1 MYNTLRKIS
10 IFALVAITV
19 ISISGFSASQVKAA
33 ALPGSLIK
41 STNSSAVYYLASNNS
56 RYVFPDVKTYMT
68 WYRDFSGVNVIS
80 QAELETYPLGGN
92 ITYRPGTRL
101 VKTQAAA
108 GVYAVGYNRT
118 LHSIVS
124 EANAIAMWGPMWNKM
139 INDVPEAFFTNYVV
153 GAPLALGMY
162 GEGQLA
168 KLSTS
173 PNVAYFDGSA
183 WRSLANETAFNA
195 NRFNFG
201 YVVTAPAS
209 WTSLTPVGSQ
219 ITGVEANLINTSGGA
234 SSSAS
239 TGTGLSVALSS
250 DTPASASVPLG
261 ATGVNYTKFNVTAS
275 NDGDI
280 ILQSV
285 TVTRMGVGTASDFSN
300 VYLYDGMNRLTTGRS
315 INSSTNKATF
325 NNLNLTVAK
334 GTTKALWIAADMS
347 ASGTGSGSSSLGI
360 AAASDIV
367 AGGATVTGSFP
378 VSGNMMGMT
387 NVTGGSVTI
396 TKNGTMSDVKAG
408 ALQAKIASFQLSAGS
423 GEDLK
428 VNGITLYNTGN
439 IGSDKLSNFVLK
451 QAGTTVGSAASM
463 SSNSQIMVNFTTPY
477 LLEKGAS
484 RNFDLYADVSAS
496 ARAADTI
503 KLYLDNSADL
513 RTVGQTYG
521 FGASVTRTGYDGE
534 NATQATFE
542 GAWVDIEAGQ
552 VTISFQGPSVQDIAV
567 QQQDVEL
574 FRFTMTAQSN
584 IEVRNTRL
592 NLTAGGTTTA
602 ASGLKN
608 TSGTAAA
615 NYKDIK
621 FIDVTSNQLLAGPKD
636 VGVAGGDSDTT
647 QDLVYTDTWNV
658 NAGQTRTI
666 KVTSDLASFTPAA
679 DETIKATLNAFV
691 AATDIKNLDTNQYL
705 ASTDI
710 VPSGVVSGNTHRV
723 KSGTVTVALSGTP
736 SAQTYINGSTAINM
750 TGLNIT
756 AGTGKDIKVTSV
768 MFTAVGANSCATET
782 DCVLNVKLWDGAT
795 QVGQTK
801 SLSSDNTV
809 TFDNLNVMITKGT
822 TKTLT
827 ASADLNTL
835 SSVAGSTT
843 LRLNVA
849 ATSDVVAQD
858 VDGNAI
864 TVSGTVSGP
873 NHTIASA
880 GTLTVALGPDDSE
893 TESRIVLAGK
903 TDETIARYRFT
914 AANESLKLT
923 RVTIE
928 LPASTDD
935 EVTSV
940 SLWDGATKVTGDVAV
955 TSAGT
960 PYAKFNSFTTDFV
973 IPKDSTKTL
982 TVKVNTN
989 TVGNGADSGT
999 TVTATLATDTS
1010 ADDQF
1015 EARGVSSNTV
1025 LDDDDVTQTSARAM
1039 VLRKT
1044 KMTVT
1049 ENAIASSIIS
1059 NGSEQEVYNFTVSAD
1074 ANENVALKQL
1084 ILDAIITDNVGTNDT
1099 LVAGSLKL
1107 YRGSTNLTS
1116 NVDIHALAGTTLETA
1131 ATIAE
1136 GTSQVVITWASDE
1149 EVIAAGTSN
1158 TYSIRATLSGYSTPA
1173 DDDTFRMLLKTD
1185 ATAQTAT
1192 NTYLVDLDTTVS
1204 QQTAALA
1211 DITATTIDGTE
1222 GATAVLAAN
1231 GNFIW
1236 SDNSGVPHDY
1246 DLVDS
1251 VLAGTDSTS
1260 GSDWINGYLLK
1271 NFPMSGKTLNN

>member
-162 GEGQLA
+162 GEGQLVMH
-168 KLSTS
+168 SGN
-173 PNVAYFDGSA
+173 PDVYYYDGSA
-183 WRSLANETAFNA
+183 YRKFANENSFTGNRFSFAHVATAPVSLAF
-195 NRFNFG
+195 
-201 YVVTAPAS
+201 
-209 WTSLTPVGSQ
+209 TPVGSPVSG
-219 ITGVEANLINTSGGA
+219 IEANLINTSGGA

-250 DTPASASVPLG
+250 DTPASASIPKG

-280 ILQSV
+280 ILQTV
-285 TVTRMGVGTASDFSN
+285 TVSRMGVGTPGDFEY

-334 GTTKALWIAADMS
+334 GTTKTLWIAADMLL
-347 ASGTGSGSSSLGI
+347 SGSTGSGSSSLGI
-360 AAASDIV
+360 SAASDIV

-378 VSGNMMGMT
+378 VMGNVMGLT
-387 NVTGGSVTI
+387 NVSGGSIVIAKTGSL
-396 TKNGTMSDVKAG
+396 TNPKAG
-408 ALQAKIASFQLSAGS
+408 EIGAKVASFKLTAGS
-423 GEDLK
+423 AEDLK
-428 VNGITLYNTGN
+428 VTGVTLYNSGTVQ
-439 IGSDKLSNFVLK
+439 SDKLSNFVLK
-451 QAGTTVGSAASM
+451 QAGTTVATASTM
-463 SSNSQIMVNFTTPY
+463 SSNSNIMLNFSSPFMM
-477 LLEKGAS
+477 EKGAS
-484 RNFDLYADVSAS
+484 RTFELYADISAT
-496 ARAADTI
+496 ARKDETI
-503 KLYLDNSADL
+503 TIYLDNSADL
-513 RTVGQTYG
+513 HTVGQTYG
-521 FGASVTRTGYDGE
+521 FGASVDRTAYDAGD
-534 NATQATFE
+534 ASTTTIQ
-542 GAWVDIEAGQ
+542 AGQ
-552 VTISFQGPSVQDIAV
+552 VTLSFQGPSVQDLAV

-574 FRFTMTAQSN
+574 FRFTIVAQSN
-584 IEVRNTRL
+584 IEIRNTHL
-592 NLTAGGTTTA
+592 NLTAAGGSNDNDLTDA
-602 ASGLKN
+602 EGLLN
-608 TSGTAAA
+608 LTVP
-615 NYKDIK
+615 NYTDIK
-621 FIDVTSNQLLAGPKD
+621 FVDSSSNQLVAGPKD
-636 VGVAGGDSDTT
+636 LTASGNDLT
-647 QDLVYTDTWNV
+647 QTLDYTDIWNV

-666 KVTSDLASFTPAA
+666 KVTADVANYTPAS
-679 DETIKATLNAFV
+679 DETIKATLNTFTTGA
-691 AATDIKNLDTNQYL
+691 DIKNLDTNQFL
-705 ASTDI
+705 VTADI
-710 VPSGVVSGNTHRV
+710 VPSTNIAGNTHRV
-723 KSGTVTVALSGTP
+723 KSGSVTVALSGTP
-736 SAQTYINGSTAINM
+736 SAQTYINGSTAVKM

-756 AGTGKDIKVTSV
+756 AGTGKDIKVSSV

-801 SLSSDNTV
+801 SLASNNTV
-809 TFDNLNVMITKGT
+809 TFDNLNVMIPKGT

-827 ASADLNTL
+827 VSVDLNTL

-849 ATSDVVAQD
+849 STDDVVAED
-858 VDGNAI
+858 VDGNSI

-873 NHTIASA
+873 NHTVASA
-880 GTLTVALGPDDSE
+880 GSLTVALGPDDSE
-893 TESRIVLAGK
+893 TESRIILAGK
-903 TDETIARYRFT
+903 TDETVARYRFT

-1074 ANENVALKQL
+1074 ANENVSLKQL
-1084 ILDAIITDNVGTNDT
+1084 ILDAVITDNVGTNDT

-1204 QQTAALA
+1204 QQTAALG
-1211 DITATTIDGTE
+1211 DITTTTIDGTE

>member
-162 GEGQLA
+162 GEGQLVMH
-168 KLSTS
+168 SGN
-173 PNVAYFDGSA
+173 PDVYYYDGSA
-183 WRSLANETAFNA
+183 YRKFANENSFTGNRFSFAHVATAPVSLAF
-195 NRFNFG
+195 
-201 YVVTAPAS
+201 
-209 WTSLTPVGSQ
+209 TPIGSPVSG
-219 ITGVEANLINTSGGA
+219 IEANLINTSGGA

-250 DTPASASVPLG
+250 DTPASASIPKG

-280 ILQSV
+280 ILQTV
-285 TVTRMGVGTASDFSN
+285 TVSRMGVGTPGDFEY

-334 GTTKALWIAADMS
+334 GTTKTLWIAADMLL
-347 ASGTGSGSSSLGI
+347 SGSTGSGSSSLGI
-360 AAASDIV
+360 SAASDIV

-378 VSGNMMGMT
+378 VMGNVMGLT
-387 NVTGGSVTI
+387 NVSGGSIVIAKTGSL
-396 TKNGTMSDVKAG
+396 TNPKAG
-408 ALQAKIASFQLSAGS
+408 EIGAKVASFKLTAGS
-423 GEDLK
+423 AEDLK
-428 VNGITLYNTGN
+428 VTGVTLYNSGTVQ
-439 IGSDKLSNFVLK
+439 SDKLSNFVLK
-451 QAGTTVGSAASM
+451 QAGTTVATASTM
-463 SSNSQIMVNFTTPY
+463 SSNSNIMLNFSSPFMM
-477 LLEKGAS
+477 EKGAS
-484 RNFDLYADVSAS
+484 RTFELYADISAT
-496 ARAADTI
+496 ARKDETI
-503 KLYLDNSADL
+503 TIYLDNSADL
-513 RTVGQTYG
+513 HTVGQTYG
-521 FGASVTRTGYDGE
+521 FGASVDRTAYDAGD
-534 NATQATFE
+534 ASTTTIQ
-542 GAWVDIEAGQ
+542 AGQ
-552 VTISFQGPSVQDIAV
+552 VTLSFQGPSVQDLAV

-574 FRFTMTAQSN
+574 FRFTIVAQSN
-584 IEVRNTRL
+584 IEIRNTHL
-592 NLTAGGTTTA
+592 NLTAAGGSNDNDLTDA
-602 ASGLKN
+602 EGLLN
-608 TSGTAAA
+608 LTVP
-615 NYKDIK
+615 NYTDIK
-621 FIDVTSNQLLAGPKD
+621 FVDSSSNQLVAGPKD
-636 VGVAGGDSDTT
+636 LTASGNDLT
-647 QDLVYTDTWNV
+647 QTLDYTDIWNV

-666 KVTSDLASFTPAA
+666 KVTADVANYTPAS
-679 DETIKATLNAFV
+679 DETIKATLNTFTTGA
-691 AATDIKNLDTNQYL
+691 DIKNLDTNQFL
-705 ASTDI
+705 VTADI
-710 VPSGVVSGNTHRV
+710 VPSTNIAGNTHRV
-723 KSGTVTVALSGTP
+723 KSGSVTVALSGTP
-736 SAQTYINGSTAINM
+736 SAQTYINGSTAVKM

-756 AGTGKDIKVTSV
+756 AGTGKDIKVSSV

-801 SLSSDNTV
+801 SLASNNTV
-809 TFDNLNVMITKGT
+809 TFDNLNVMIPKGT

-827 ASADLNTL
+827 VSVDLNTL

-849 ATSDVVAQD
+849 STDDVVAED
-858 VDGNAI
+858 VDGNSI

-873 NHTIASA
+873 NHTVASA
-880 GTLTVALGPDDSE
+880 GSLTVALGPDDSE
-893 TESRIVLAGK
+893 TESRIILAGK
-903 TDETIARYRFT
+903 TDETVARYRFT

-1074 ANENVALKQL
+1074 ANENVSLKQL
-1084 ILDAIITDNVGTNDT
+1084 ILDAVITDNVGTNDT

-1116 NVDIHALAGTTLETA
+1116 NVDIHNLVGTTLETA

-1222 GATAVLAAN
+1222 GTTAVLAAN